1 MTSET
6 GATSG
11 ATRNGTSG
19 VASVWSFD
27 PHALSA
33 TRQIQRIQTQIRT
46 RQRTTVD
53 KLKLEPMA
61 EEAKNLKEIKELT
74 ELTGQEKLGRQ
85 QDLQLASLQLIDLI
99 GRRKMLARKVG
110 QMVLLK
116 SSQSGLANNVGR
128 PCLVIW
134 KNAPSA
140 T

>member
-1 MTSET
+1 MPYVNLAQLRKVEETGEIGREGATPGPDEGSRASRQRGDVTSET
-6 GATSG
+6 GATSGATSG

-61 EEAKNLKEIKELT
+61 EEAKNLKEI
-74 ELTGQEKLGRQ
+74 GR
-85 QDLQLASLQLIDLI
+85 AH
-99 GRRKMLARKVG
+99 V
-110 QMVLLK
+110 
-116 SSQSGLANNVGR
+116 
-128 PCLVIW
+128 
-134 KNAPSA
+134 
-140 T
+140 

>member
-1 MTSET
+1 VPYVNLAQLRKVEETGEIGREGATPGPDEGSRASRQRGDVTSET

-61 EEAKNLKEIKELT
+61 EEAKNLKEIKDQRVER
-74 ELTGQEKLGRQ
+74 GQTV
-85 QDLQLASLQLIDLI
+85 S
-99 GRRKMLARKVG
+99 KV
-110 QMVLLK
+110 VE
-116 SSQSGLANNVGR
+116 R
-128 PCLVIW
+128 C
-134 KNAPSA
+134 
-140 T
+140 

>member
-1 MTSET
+1 MNLAQLRKVEETGEIGREGATPGPDEGSRASRQRGDVTSET

-11 ATRNGTSG
+11 TTRNGTSG

-61 EEAKNLKEIKELT
+61 EEAKNLKEIKDQRVER
-74 ELTGQEKLGRQ
+74 GQTV
-85 QDLQLASLQLIDLI
+85 S
-99 GRRKMLARKVG
+99 KV
-110 QMVLLK
+110 VE
-116 SSQSGLANNVGR
+116 R
-128 PCLVIW
+128 C
-134 KNAPSA
+134 
-140 T
+140 

>member
-1 MTSET
+1 MPYVNLAQLRKVEETGEIGREGATPGPDEGSRASRQRGDVTSET

-11 ATRNGTSG
+11 TTRNGTSG

-61 EEAKNLKEIKELT
+61 EEAKNLKEIKDQRVER
-74 ELTGQEKLGRQ
+74 GQTV
-85 QDLQLASLQLIDLI
+85 S
-99 GRRKMLARKVG
+99 KV
-110 QMVLLK
+110 VE
-116 SSQSGLANNVGR
+116 R
-128 PCLVIW
+128 C
-134 KNAPSA
+134 
-140 T
+140 

>member
-1 MTSET
+1 VPYVNLAQLRKVEETGEIGREGATPGPDEGSRARRQRGDVTRET

-11 ATRNGTSG
+11 TTRNGTSG

-61 EEAKNLKEIKELT
+61 EEAKNLKEIKDQRVER
-74 ELTGQEKLGRQ
+74 GQTV
-85 QDLQLASLQLIDLI
+85 S
-99 GRRKMLARKVG
+99 KV
-110 QMVLLK
+110 VE
-116 SSQSGLANNVGR
+116 R
-128 PCLVIW
+128 C
-134 KNAPSA
+134 
-140 T
+140 

>member
-1 MTSET
+1 VPYVNLAQLRKVEETGEIGREGATPGPDEGSRASRQRGDVTSET

-11 ATRNGTSG
+11 TTRNGTSG

-61 EEAKNLKEIKELT
+61 EEAKNLKEIKDQRVER
-74 ELTGQEKLGRQ
+74 GQTV
-85 QDLQLASLQLIDLI
+85 S
-99 GRRKMLARKVG
+99 KV
-110 QMVLLK
+110 VE
-116 SSQSGLANNVGR
+116 R
-128 PCLVIW
+128 C
-134 KNAPSA
+134 
-140 T
+140 